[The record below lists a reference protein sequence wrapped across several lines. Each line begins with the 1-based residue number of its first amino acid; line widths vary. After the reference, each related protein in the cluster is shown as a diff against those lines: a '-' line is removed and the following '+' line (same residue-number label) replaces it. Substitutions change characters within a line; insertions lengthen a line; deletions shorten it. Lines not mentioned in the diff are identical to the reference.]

1 MVTPCTTLLSV
12 AVLSLASLCSGSIV
26 PTPYINLTPIIRM
39 PSLNL
44 GTCCGSSPDIGLAP
58 WLAAQGLPGAGI
70 DTAFGY
76 NDQGNISRGLAALK
90 VARPDVFILSKIDPT
105 DAMCSGGAAA
115 AVAAVKANNALLKTA
130 YTDITLIHWPCGS
143 FGHGSPDPN
152 LTKTNALWVGLQQ
165 AKVSARCCCR
175 SGRSC

>member
-1 MVTPCTTLLSV
+1 MAPTLLSV

-115 AVAAVKANNALLKTA
+115 AVAAVKANNALLNTA

-165 AKVSARCCCR
+165 AKVH
-175 SGRSC
+175 